1 MGTRMDETGRSLIPK
16 RFRIEF
22 LGRRREFITLLGG
35 AAAWPI
41 TARAQAKLPTIGVLV
56 LGSPPSEASLKG
68 LRDRPR
74 DVGYTEDHNIRLEIR
89 NTEGKADLLTAAKE
103 LHARAGQTEPVDQDS
118 WDEGTLPASNWRSE
132 LSPNSRAGKN
142 RLLPTTAQPTT

>member
-1 MGTRMDETGRSLIPK
+1 V
-16 RFRIEF
+16 
-22 LGRRREFITLLGG
+22 RRRAFITLLGG

-56 LGSPPSEASLKG
+56 LGSPPPEASLKG
-68 LRDRPR
+68 LRDRLR
-74 DVGYTEDHNIRLEIR
+74 DVGYTEDHNIRRFATRKERLIF
-89 NTEGKADLLTAAKE
+89 LPAAKE
-103 LHARAGQTEPVDQDS
+103 LHARAGQTELVDQDS